1 MEYNEE
7 SFKKSANRKAMT
19 VWLILNILLS
29 LSCIG
34 EAAGGQH
41 TAKYLI
47 TYFLVCWLPY
57 VLGLVVLKTKGMS
70 ASIYKDIV
78 AYGYGIFYT
87 YTIFTSESAITF
99 AYIFPLTS
107 MVILFKDKKYMM
119 RCAVANVVAVLG
131 SVIYHY
137 VQGMRSAGDI
147 KDYLLEVS
155 CIVLC
160 YGCYILSID
169 HMNKSDGA
177 LTNSIK
183 DNLNRVIDTISK
195 VKGAS
200 SQIVDGV
207 TVVRELSDENRQGA
221 NNVVSSMVELS
232 DNNGVLYQKTMSSMG
247 MTEDIN
253 TQVQNVAGLV
263 EQMTKLVGESVS
275 HAQESSNALEGVVAS
290 TNTME
295 ALSSEVEKV
304 LNEFKNEFSM
314 VKEETGTIEGITSQT
329 NLLALNASIEAARAG
344 EQGRSFAVVANQIQ
358 KLADQSNAS
367 ADAID
372 TIINE
377 LINDSNEA
385 VRTMEN
391 VREIINNQSDNV
403 VNTEAIVSRVMDGIE
418 DSIRGIE
425 AIENRT
431 EALNEARSAIIE
443 VVQGLSAVAEENAAS
458 TQETSAATAEVANSF
473 NEVTASA
480 GVVRNTA
487 DEIANSMSNF
497 QM

>member
-57 VLGLVVLKTKGMS
+57 VLGFVVLKTKGMS

-344 EQGRSFAVVANQIQ
+344 EAGKGFAVVADEIRNLSMGTQNSSSRILDAL
-358 KLADQSNAS
+358 KRLEETADKMTQS
-367 ADAID
+367 ITR
-372 TIINE
+372 TIE
-377 LINDSNEA
+377 LI
-385 VRTMEN
+385 
-391 VREIINNQSDNV
+391 
-403 VNTEAIVSRVMDGIE
+403 
-418 DSIRGIE
+418 
-425 AIENRT
+425 
-431 EALNEARSAIIE
+431 
-443 VVQGLSAVAEENAAS
+443 
-458 TQETSAATAEVANSF
+458 QETSNHVNQVAQSVTTITKDSTRAYRRYRFRNERSGDFKSEHGRQYAADMRCH
-473 NEVTASA
+473 A
-480 GVVRNTA
+480 GNDGMHQRFRYYHKDYA
-487 DEIANSMSNF
+487 
-497 QM
+497 Q